1 MEKSDYLDE
10 ACVVLVR
17 IPLVGGSDEQFT
29 YIVGCPN
36 PEEAIILIRDEYA
49 APGAKIIAS
58 RLTQNDTKGFKLKP
72 GEIRPW

>member
-1 MEKSDYLDE
+1 M
-10 ACVVLVR
+10 
-17 IPLVGGSDEQFT
+17 
-29 YIVGCPN
+29 
-36 PEEAIILIRDEYA
+36 IILIRDEYA